1 MLRKQFP
8 NFSIA
13 SAFRV
18 RTSEGNCLF
27 SAARRNP
34 FRIDSLSESLM
45 DRILILGVGNI
56 LFTDEGIGVRTL
68 EWLQEHYVFPENVT
82 LVDGGTLGMGLMDAL
97 LQCDRMYVL
106 DAVLGGDAPGSIY
119 RLTDNDLRKSMSFR
133 DSLHQTDLV
142 DTLIYCDILGH
153 RPEGVV
159 FGMEPADYNTMEL
172 GLSPVC
178 GNAVPV
184 LAQKLVEELRGLG
197 IGIAER

>member
-1 MLRKQFP
+1 M
-8 NFSIA
+8 
-13 SAFRV
+13 
-18 RTSEGNCLF
+18 E
-27 SAARRNP
+27 
-34 FRIDSLSESLM
+34 
-45 DRILILGVGNI
+45 RILILGVGNI

-97 LQCDRMYVL
+97 LNCDRVYVL
-106 DAVLGGDAPGSIY
+106 DAVLGGDVPGSTY
-119 RLTDNDLRKSMSFR
+119 RLTDEDLRKSMSFR

-178 GNAVPV
+178 QKSVPA
-184 LAQKLVEELRGLG
+184 LAQRLVDELRTLG
-197 IGIAER
+197 MTIAER

>member
-1 MLRKQFP
+1 MERL
-8 NFSIA
+8 
-13 SAFRV
+13 
-18 RTSEGNCLF
+18 
-27 SAARRNP
+27 
-34 FRIDSLSESLM
+34 
-45 DRILILGVGNI
+45 LILGVGNI
-56 LFTDEGIGVRTL
+56 LFTDEGIGVRAL
-68 EWLQEHYVFPENVT
+68 EWLREHFLFPENVT
-82 LVDGGTLGMGLMDAL
+82 LLDGGTLGIGLMDAL
-97 LQCDRMYVL
+97 LQCDRVYVL
-106 DAVLGGDAPGSIY
+106 DAVLCDKAPGSIC